1 MKKNS
6 NKKQIDYIFGKN
18 PIREA
23 LNSKRLKTVYVS
35 EGYTDSTF
43 IGLIR
48 QSGVPVCY
56 KSNGELSSMVS
67 GAHQG
72 LIGEVK
78 PYEYSSLEEIIAIG
92 KKKTNPVIVIL
103 DGIEDPHN
111 LGAILRSCDVFGVSG
126 VVVKKHHQVSLNSTV
141 AKTSAGAINYVKV
154 AQVSN
159 LNNTLD
165 VLKQAGYWVVSTD
178 GSGTTD
184 YQDLNYDFPVALIV
198 GSEGEGISQLLIRNS
213 DYVVKIPMFGH
224 VNSLNASVATAILLS
239 RIKANC
245 R

>member
-1 MKKNS
+1 
-6 NKKQIDYIFGKN
+6 
-18 PIREA
+18 
-23 LNSKRLKTVYVS
+23 
-35 EGYTDSTF
+35 
-43 IGLIR
+43 
-48 QSGVPVCY
+48 
-56 KSNGELSSMVS
+56 
-67 GAHQG
+67 
-72 LIGEVK
+72 
-78 PYEYSSLEEIIAIG
+78 
-92 KKKTNPVIVIL
+92 
-103 DGIEDPHN
+103 
-111 LGAILRSCDVFGVSG
+111 VFGVSG